1 MGTTESKSSVWHL
14 DASAWFLWTMLWLAR
29 SLGNTLTFSQLS
41 LGERLNP
48 WIHRSAPCHKSTAGL
63 CENHTRPQKAC
74 GEQHSNSPE
83 CSAVYSVQTG
93 GKKCLSSR
101 HNSSQKGRGELRNSA
116 CSSWTLYFPS
126 MNTEINLGL
135 ATKASPWR
143 DILRCYFMAKQKL
156 LQEIQGLAAEF
167 FSPGPV
173 QCEPICFSQH
183 YPLLSLFFPSH
194 IPLLFFFL
202 AHWVCSAFLKT
213 AKRIASRGR
222 LG

>member
-143 DILRCYFMAKQKL
+143 DILRL
-156 LQEIQGLAAEF
+156 LLHGQTKATSRDTGPRCRVLFSGTCIMWTHLF
-167 FSPGPV
+167 FPTLPSP
-173 QCEPICFSQH
+173 FSLF
-183 YPLLSLFFPSH
+183 PLTHPSPFLLSGSLSLFG
-194 IPLLFFFL
+194 
-202 AHWVCSAFLKT
+202 VLKD
-213 AKRIASRGR
+213 R
-222 LG
+222 